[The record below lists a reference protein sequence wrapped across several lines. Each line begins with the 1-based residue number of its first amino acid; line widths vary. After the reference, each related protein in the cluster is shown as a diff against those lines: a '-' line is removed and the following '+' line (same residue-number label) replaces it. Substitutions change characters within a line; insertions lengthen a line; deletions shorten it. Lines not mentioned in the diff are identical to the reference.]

1 MPMMAPFRKMFSRPV
16 RSGWKPAPISM
27 SDPRRPLVTK
37 EPEVGTVTRER
48 IFRSVLFPAPFIP
61 INPSTSPRLT
71 EQLTSRR
78 AQNSSRGWTAR
89 PRRRAARR
97 PTSSLIEVTYQ
108 PWRSRYRLETP
119 ERVMA
124 VSDMRAWILSD
135 YVRKGARRA
144 LKDRKGQSGDDDGDD
159 DAPGQGQQVGGG
171 AQDEGAP
178 VSVDDGG
185 HGIEHVEG

>member
-27 SDPRRPLVTK
+27 SDPRRPVVTK
-37 EPEVGTVTRER
+37 EPDVGTVTRDR

-71 EQLTSRR
+71 AKLTSRR

-108 PWRSRYRLETP
+108 PWRSRYCLETP
-119 ERVMA
+119 ESVMA
-124 VSDMRAWILSD
+124 VSDMSAWVLSD
-135 YVRKGARRA
+135 HIREGAGRP
-144 LKDRKGQSGDDDGDD
+144 LKDRECQSGDDDGDD
-159 DAPGQGQQVGGG
+159 DAPGQSHQVGSRP
-171 AQDEGAP
+171 QDEGAP
-178 VSVDDGG
+178 VPVDDGG
-185 HGIEHVEG
+185 HGIEH